1 MGQLIHLSVE
11 GQGQIVVTGDIH
23 QQNFMGG
30 GVHHRQN
37 VGIAAGVEQ
46 GIGDALVGAAA
57 IDHERLTGDVGIRG
71 DGVGLVCHVVC
82 IDLTGAGRKILVT
95 VGLLQGGDHAF
106 AQDDGVYFPV
116 VQSVGQS
123 RRGVVGLGL
132 DLPQSLLQMRQ
143 KGIGG
148 VGIRLSQIAVGI
160 AEGITDLLSGVVFPD
175 PHHYGLDAAGAGHT
189 GESLQHG
196 VGGHGGVDHARR
208 QYQRHHAQNKLP
220 ELVAPAGQ
228 LGHGEENV
236 QSRQH
241 RQQEQRQ
248 LLGQHAGGQ
257 QPGRQKAAGD
267 QQQEEGEYTEPIRPS
282 AAAGGPVA
290 AVGAGGMTSG
300 HRGKTPFRKSA
311 RHDRIAHRPKAH
323 SLSIIKRRRQEIQCK
338 RLQICEL
345 YGECG
350 GCDDFVIRGFPGGN
364 G

>member
-1 MGQLIHLSVE
+1 M
-11 GQGQIVVTGDIH
+11 
-23 QQNFMGG
+23 
-30 GVHHRQN
+30 
-37 VGIAAGVEQ
+37 
-46 GIGDALVGAAA
+46 
-57 IDHERLTGDVGIRG
+57 
-71 DGVGLVCHVVC
+71 
-82 IDLTGAGRKILVT
+82 
-95 VGLLQGGDHAF
+95 
-106 AQDDGVYFPV
+106 
-116 VQSVGQS
+116 
-123 RRGVVGLGL
+123 
-132 DLPQSLLQMRQ
+132 
-143 KGIGG
+143 
-148 VGIRLSQIAVGI
+148 
-160 AEGITDLLSGVVFPD
+160 FPD
-175 PHHYGLDAAGAGHT
+175 PHHHGLDAAGAGHT

-208 QYQRHHAQNKLP
+208 QYQRHQAQNKLP

-228 LGHGEENV
+228 LGHSEENV

-248 LLGQHAGGQ
+248 LQGQHAGGQ

-267 QQQEEGEYTEPIRPS
+267 QQQEEGEYTEPIRPG

-290 AVGAGGMTSG
+290 AVGAGGIMSG

-311 RHDRIAHRPKAH
+311 RRDRTAHRPKAH